1 MLSSQ
6 DLSTLY
12 QIINDENQTFEN
24 IGDNFRKAFDKSNQ
38 FKAGTTLCFLL
49 KDNLLNIQQR
59 IISFYI
65 LYILK
70 TGEKIETNPF
80 LPIILEIIQT
90 SKNKIEQNFLF
101 DFLYNQIDYVK
112 MQIKSYLQDNSKES
126 KLNSQQIQIFWEKY
140 YKELLN
146 GNNINQNLNDHMRHV
161 IFDRKKNDIKNIE
174 HHPPIDFKAVKIEEE
189 LNLNYF
195 QPNYMTYYPAND
207 NNVLFNDEPIWLT
220 PTLKHNYIWE
230 KQEKK

>member
-24 IGDNFRKAFDKSNQ
+24 IGDNFKKAFDKSNQ
-38 FKAGTTLCFLL
+38 LKAGAALCILL

-59 IISFYI
+59 IMSYYI

-112 MQIKSYLQDNSKES
+112 TQIKSYLQDNSKES
-126 KLNSQQIQIFWEKY
+126 KLNLQQIQVFWEKY

-146 GNNINQNLNDHMRHV
+146 GNNINQNLNDHMRDI

-174 HHPPIDFKAVKIEEE
+174 HHPPVDLKNTKIEEE

-195 QPNYMTYYPAND
+195 QPNYMTYYPTND

-220 PTLKHNYIWE
+220 PTLKHNYTWE

>member
-24 IGDNFRKAFDKSNQ
+24 IGDNFKKAFDKSNQ
-38 FKAGTTLCFLL
+38 LKAGAALCILL

-59 IISFYI
+59 IMSYYI

-112 MQIKSYLQDNSKES
+112 TQIKSYLQDNSKES
-126 KLNSQQIQIFWEKY
+126 KLNLQQIQVFWEKY

-146 GNNINQNLNDHMRHV
+146 GNNINQNLNDHMRDI

-174 HHPPIDFKAVKIEEE
+174 HHPPVDLKNAKIEEE

-195 QPNYMTYYPAND
+195 QPNYMTYYPTND

-220 PTLKHNYIWE
+220 PTLKHNYTWE